1 VNSIILLTAARVLRP
16 VLFLFSLFLLFRG
29 HHEPGGGFAGGLLAA
44 AAFSLGAMRRDIQ
57 EVEQQK
63 RRIEPHML
71 IGAGLLLAM
80 GSGLASMF
88 IGRQFLTG
96 LWAGFFSNVLLF
108 DIGVYLTVMGVV
120 LMTVTTLAEE

>member
-16 VLFLFSLFLLFRG
+16 VLFLFSLFVLFRG

-44 AAFSLGAMRRDIQ
+44 AAFSLGAMRRDIR